1 MKEIKKI
8 IALLLM
14 LCFMF
19 CMTGCKDEFDN
30 FDPVGLR
37 VVDCIRGT
45 QYETEI
51 DDEDMADQLWEKFK
65 SLDIDTETP
74 SEMGTS
80 YLYMCFYSEDQSTLA
95 IFTIYDNGACCLGED
110 FETFYTVNDGVAAYM
125 ELCDIYTSYEAEET
139 E

>member
-1 MKEIKKI
+1 MKITKKI
-8 IALLLM
+8 IALLLS
-14 LCFMF
+14 LCFVF
-19 CMTGCKDEFDN
+19 CMAGCADEFDG

-45 QYETEI
+45 QYETNI
-51 DDEDMADQLWEKFK
+51 DDEDMAKQLWEKFK

-80 YLYMCFYSEDQSTLA
+80 YLYLCFYNEDQSTLG

-110 FETFYTVNDGVAAYM
+110 FETFYTVNDGMNAYM
-125 ELCDIYTSYEAEET
+125 ELCDIYTSYEPEEAE
-139 E
+139 